1 MPTASNVWR
10 QSSLLSLFTCPTASS
25 SQWPVP
31 LRKTTLTFTVRAVEC
46 ARMARLPN
54 TRIPLRAG
62 VHVLVVEPDE
72 AVSDPAREAGL
83 LTSSEPVP
91 ASTGAWAALAV
102 PLPLATQP
110 DAPASKV
117 QRTLL
122 YSDSAGGL
130 R

>member
-1 MPTASNVWR
+1 MPTASKVCR

-25 SQWPVP
+25 SRRPV
-31 LRKTTLTFTVRAVEC
+31 LSRKTTLMFTVRAVEC
-46 ARMARLPN
+46 ARMARLPK
-54 TRIPLRAG
+54 TRMPLRAG
-62 VHVLVVEPDE
+62 VHVLVVEPDD
-72 AVSDPAREAGL
+72 AVSVTAREPGL
-83 LTSSEPVP
+83 LTASEPVP
-91 ASTGAWAALAV
+91 ASTGARAALAV
-102 PLPLATQP
+102 PLLPATQP